1 MSNMRKCSVKAPF
14 SSCNRHVPIW
24 IKSEKLSFRYS
35 SCLYLEWCHIIS
47 LTATRWRHSQALTD
61 VTLRHS
67 QALNDKTQCDPQA
80 LKYVTLRYS
89 QSLKDVTLYLSQA
102 LNESRY
108 VTHRHWMMTGEASFS
123 VAVFSV
129 SSRWI
134 TSEMLP
140 GRSPDQSV

>member
-35 SCLYLEWCHIIS
+35 SWINVSSSINVLNFCLYLEWCHIIS
-47 LTATRWRHSQALTD
+47 LTATRWRHSQ
-61 VTLRHS
+61 
-67 QALNDKTQCDPQA
+67 DKTQCDPQA

-89 QSLKDVTLYLSQA
+89 QSLKDVTLYHSQA

-108 VTHRHWMMTGEASFS
+108 VTHRHWMMTGEVSFS
-123 VAVFSV
+123 VTVFSV

-134 TSEMLP
+134 RSEMLP
-140 GRSPDQSV
+140 GRPPDQSV